1 MASWECK
8 QTIINSK
15 SEQLYFICMENG
27 AEDVQDA
34 IEEYDL
40 GDFVMDNDYNGDL
53 PSENSTEYV
62 CEEFDDQN
70 ILCLSYRKLE
80 KQQINRFEKKK
91 ITWTFLRFYLRQS
104 SFAHLRN
111 DRANQQ
117 ECNDLTTWQQDFY
130 LDNMGTS
137 VDLGSNAD
145 EIEKNQFNMCSN
157 LKKGHQQILR
167 QANRDFFFMRT
178 CPASFSLIN

>member
-1 MASWECK
+1 
-8 QTIINSK
+8 
-15 SEQLYFICMENG
+15 MENG
-27 AEDVQDA
+27 AEDVADA

-40 GDFVMDNDYNGDL
+40 GEFDKDSDYNGDL

-62 CEEFDDQN
+62 CEEFDDEN
-70 ILCLSYRKLE
+70 IHCLAYRKLE

-117 ECNDLTTWQQDFY
+117 ECNDLGTWQQDFY